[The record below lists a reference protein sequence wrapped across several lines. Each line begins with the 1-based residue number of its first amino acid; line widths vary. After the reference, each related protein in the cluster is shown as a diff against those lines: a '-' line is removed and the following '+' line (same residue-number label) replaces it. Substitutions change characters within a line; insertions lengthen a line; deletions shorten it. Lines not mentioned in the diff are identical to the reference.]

1 MSKEIIDLINKKEEQ
16 IKKLQ
21 EEIVILK
28 VKLETLD
35 KSDKSTTIFSK
46 EEKVNL
52 FMNYF
57 RGRDDTYPYLSIDKN
72 NPSKKY
78 YIPAC
83 ANEWKQGV
91 CNKLMKKPCKTCQ
104 YRENKPL
111 TYEVYQNCNS
121 T

>member
-1 MSKEIIDLINKKEEQ
+1 MSNMSKEIIDLINKKEEQ

-57 RGRDDTYPYLSIDKN
+57 RGRDDTYP
-72 NPSKKY
+72 
-78 YIPAC
+78 
-83 ANEWKQGV
+83 
-91 CNKLMKKPCKTCQ
+91 
-104 YRENKPL
+104 
-111 TYEVYQNCNS
+111 
-121 T
+121 